1 MVDHQR
7 NYNIG
12 DDDNVTPI
20 MILLKVKAKLLG
32 RQIEEKEDF
41 MKKDINETYVKDTEG
56 NKTKEEEDKEEE
68 EGGEEGGGEEKEEEE
83 DPIKIPN
90 KDEGDNDDKVE
101 AELPDDDFF
110 DARPNQGGK
119 IQNVGQESKNG
130 GSENPDEVI
139 GDFFNKPMMAQK
151 AQMKIK
157 RKLAKMKK

>member
-1 MVDHQR
+1 MVDNQR

-41 MKKDINETYVKDTEG
+41 TKKDINETYVKDTEG
-56 NKTKEEEDKEEE
+56 NKTKEEEDEEE
-68 EGGEEGGGEEKEEEE
+68 EEGGGEEKEEEE

-119 IQNVGQESKNG
+119 IQNVGQDSKNG

>member
-12 DDDNVTPI
+12 DDDSVTPI

-41 MKKDINETYVKDTEG
+41 TKKDINETYVKDTEG